1 MRESK
6 EMLVFHQLVG
16 GLERGLQQAAGE
28 QLLPVERLVP
38 VGMSKFRSVLRSML
52 RRSVPLLAFVALPA
66 LCAGLNDTG
75 ITNCG
80 DASTTSSAIC
90 AIFSDAGSSPRQD
103 ARYGRDPQAGSGNL
117 TKIGGGGNG
126 FDFSKI
132 ANDGTV
138 LGAAASD
145 WACTRDNVTGLIW
158 EVKTAFGLRN
168 QSHTYTWYQTVN
180 GSNWGVPA
188 GGSCESGGRCDTQK
202 FVADVNQAGLCGF
215 NDWRMPSIKELENI
229 VDFSRINPAIDSSYF
244 PNTRADDLGQFWT
257 STPDSMTSGQ
267 FAWKVDF
274 KTGGV
279 MKEQP
284 LKAQP
289 VRLVRGT
296 AQSANQFSSTDG
308 GFTVTDSRTGLV
320 WKREHEMIDPT
331 QPNDWTTRVNRAF
344 SWQDALKRALTDT
357 TGGHTD
363 WRLPNIKELRSIVD
377 ESRNLP
383 AINTTFFLAPPFQSQ
398 FWSSSPTLDF
408 NSNTDTSWDVSFDVG
423 TDLGTPRNNKR
434 YVRLV
439 RGGDSFNSLP
449 PAGTAAL
456 WLNPTVPGSGNVTT
470 NSAGFGTISSDLPGI
485 NCASREGVLS
495 GACVAAFANS
505 SWVTLTATAEAG
517 SAFAGWGGDCAD
529 RGAEPTCNRLMSQA
543 RGVTAYFTVTQS
555 KTLSVTKTGNGAGT
569 VSSVPT
575 GITCGATCAASYPA
589 GTSVTLTAT
598 AAAGSTFTGWSGA
611 CSGTGSCV
619 VGMSVAQSVTANF
632 TMPIYLLTVASA
644 GTGTGTLASSPAGIA
659 CGATCYASFDN
670 GTSVTLTATAAA
682 GSFFTGWSGACTG
695 TGACTVSMNQ
705 DKNVTAS
712 FALSNLLSVSLTGAG
727 AGSVNSNPVGIDCG
741 ATCSASYPASTS
753 VTLTASPAVG
763 SVFTG
768 WSGACTG
775 TGDCTVSL
783 SQAQTVSA
791 GFSFD
796 TLPDELTVA
805 KAGAGSGTVGSS
817 PAGIDCGATCI
828 ATFASGTIVT
838 LTPAPAAGSTFS
850 GWSGACTG
858 TGVCAVLMSQSRRV
872 TAGFTLSYT
881 LGLSKA
887 GAGSGA
893 VNSSPT
899 GIDCGATCSASYLS
913 GTSVTL
919 TAVPVAG
926 STFSGW
932 SGGVCTGTGP
942 CTVTMSQARAETAS
956 FALGYLLSASK
967 TGAGSGTLAS
977 SPAGIDCG
985 ATCSAIY
992 DGGTSVT
999 LTATPAAGSFFT
1011 GWTGACT
1018 GTSTCTVS
1026 MSQARSVTASFS
1038 ANFTLLLSKDGA
1050 GAGTVSS
1057 SPAGIACGAT
1067 CSASFASG
1075 TSVTLTATPT
1085 SNSSFTG
1092 WSGACSGTGSCVV
1105 SMSAAQSVTATFAV
1119 GGSRLI
1125 NLSTRGLVE
1134 TGNNVT
1140 IGGFIIGG
1148 STPKKVLIRAVG
1160 PSLANFGIT
1169 GVLADPTLQLFSGQ
1183 TSLAVND
1190 DWGSASNAAEIQ
1202 ASALA
1207 PTNAKESAILTTLNP
1222 GAYTAI
1228 MSGIA
1233 SGVGIGIVEVY
1244 ELDHPEIPLVNISTR
1259 GMVQTGNQVMIGGFI
1274 IQGDSS
1280 RTVLIRASGPTLAN
1294 SGITGV
1300 LANPQVQ
1307 LYSGQNVIASNDNWG
1322 DASNSAAISATGL
1335 APGNWQESAILMTL
1349 PPGAYTAI
1357 VSGVGGGTGVGLV
1370 EVYAQ

>member
-16 GLERGLQQAAGE
+16 GLEGGVQQAAAE

-38 VGMSKFRSVLRSML
+38 VGLSKFRSVLRSML

-90 AIFSDAGSSPRQD
+90 AIFGDAGSSPRQD

-180 GSNWGVPA
+180 GSNWGVAA

-229 VDFSRINPAIDSSYF
+229 VDFSRINPAIDPSYF
-244 PNTRADDLGQFWT
+244 PNTPLDQYWT

-267 FAWKVDF
+267 FAWLVDF
-274 KTGGV
+274 QSGGV
-279 MKEQP
+279 MKQQP
-284 LKAQP
+284 SIAQP

-331 QPNDWTTRVNRAF
+331 QPDDQLTRVNRSF
-344 SWQDALKRALTDT
+344 LWQDALKRALTDT

-383 AINTTFFLAPPFQSQ
+383 AINTTFFLATPGQSQ
-398 FWSSSPTLDF
+398 FWTSSPYLDVF
-408 NSNTDTSWDVSFDVG
+408 QNENMSWDVDFSVG
-423 TDLGTPRNNKR
+423 QGQGTSRVNKR

-439 RGGDSFNSLP
+439 RGGNSFNSLP

-456 WLNPTVPGSGNVTT
+456 WLNSTVPGSGNVTT
-470 NSAGFGTISSDLPGI
+470 NSAGFGTISSDWAGI
-485 NCASREGVLS
+485 NCASREGALS

-517 SAFAGWGGDCAD
+517 SSFIGWGGDCAD

-555 KTLSVTKTGNGAGT
+555 KTLSVTKTGNGTGT
-569 VSSVPT
+569 VSSIPT
-575 GITCGATCAASYPA
+575 GIACGATCAASYPA

-632 TMPIYLLTVASA
+632 TMPIYLLSVASA

-805 KAGAGSGTVGSS
+805 KAGAGAGTVGSS
-817 PAGIDCGATCI
+817 PAGIDCGATCTAI
-828 ATFASGTIVT
+828 FASGTIVT
-838 LTPAPAAGSTFS
+838 LTPTPATGSTFS

-932 SGGVCTGTGP
+932 SGGVCTGSGP

-999 LTATPAAGSFFT
+999 LTATPATGSFFT

-1018 GTSTCTVS
+1018 GTATCTVS
-1026 MSQARSVTASFS
+1026 MSQARSVTAS
-1038 ANFTLLLSKDGA
+1038 
-1050 GAGTVSS
+1050 
-1057 SPAGIACGAT
+1057 
-1067 CSASFASG
+1067 
-1075 TSVTLTATPT
+1075 
-1085 SNSSFTG
+1085 
-1092 WSGACSGTGSCVV
+1092 
-1105 SMSAAQSVTATFAV
+1105 FAV

-1125 NLSTRGLVE
+1125 NLSTRGLVQ

-1148 STPKKVLIRAVG
+1148 STPKKVVIRAVG

-1169 GVLADPTLQLFSGQ
+1169 GVLTDPTLQLFSGQ

-1190 DWGSASNAAEIQ
+1190 DWGSAGNAAEIQ
-1202 ASALA
+1202 ASTFA
-1207 PTNAKESAILTTLNP
+1207 PSHAKESAILTTLNP

-1233 SGVGIGIVEVY
+1233 GGVGIGIVEVF
-1244 ELDHPEIPLVNISTR
+1244 ELDHPEIPLVNIATR
-1259 GMVQTGNQVMIGGFI
+1259 GLVQTGNQVMIAGFI
-1274 IQGDSS
+1274 IQGDSA
-1280 RTVLIRASGPTLAN
+1280 RTVLIRAIGPTLAN
-1294 SGITGV
+1294 FGITDV

-1307 LYSGQNVIASNDNWG
+1307 LYSGQNLITSNDNWG
-1322 DASNSAAISATGL
+1322 DASNAAAISATGS
-1335 APGNWQESAILMTL
+1335 APGNWQESAILITL

-1357 VSGVGGGTGVGLV
+1357 VSGVGGVTGVGLV
-1370 EVYAQ
+1370 EVFAQ